1 MSNDQTACERTRVWV
16 RAARRSWSLAT
27 GPGRL
32 LGRYRRGELDLGFH
46 PGVMDSPAAAGSL
59 IGGIALLGSVAIGL
73 YALLPLPLVGEPVD
87 SLGYAVTGVAL
98 FVFAVLILLLRH
110 RVTRPIRHV
119 AVIVIG
125 VVQQT
130 LILMAPELSTAVIY
144 GQACI
149 VIILLAYCVLPV
161 RQSILY
167 PPLCIIITFS
177 SVAVHPGLTAG
188 EFVIAAVICLMWL
201 SGLHWIAMSAL
212 TSETDSLTRVQNRR
226 GFKRRLA
233 ARLQNRGAH
242 STTIVVI
249 DLDHFAVTNDAMRID
264 AANQVLVAFA
274 ARCKT
279 LLPARTTIARIGGDE
294 FGLILPDCRAED
306 GVNLVDSLRQ
316 HVHGFSAGIAVSE
329 AGESESEMLTHAQD
343 ALHVAKRSG
352 RGVTRVHGGHYAGA
366 AVVSQAIVAG
376 EFFLEYQPVVDLRTR
391 RVVGAEALVR
401 WQHPTR
407 GRISPE
413 DFIPLCETSGS
424 IVLLGQWVLS
434 QAVLAAAA
442 WRIPSEPG
450 HPKFFIGVNAAGQEF
465 ADPRYAERALA
476 ACRAADLPPGALT
489 IELTES
495 AYGID
500 ADVVHDNLR
509 MLQQAGIPVAI
520 DDFGTGFA
528 NLERLSRMHANILKI
543 DRRFVDDIRGSD
555 DEAPLVQIIIG
566 LAAALNSDV
575 IAEGIETEEQAVWL
589 EEHGCV
595 LGQGYLFSR
604 PVRAEAF
611 VGACATIPAPLP

>member
-1 MSNDQTACERTRVWV
+1 MSDDTTRCERTRMWA
-16 RAARRSWSLAT
+16 RAVQRSWIIAT
-27 GPGRL
+27 TPGRL
-32 LGRYRRGELDLGFH
+32 IGRFRRGDLDLSFH
-46 PGVMDSPAAAGSL
+46 PGVMDSPTAAGTL
-59 IGGIALLGSVAIGL
+59 IGAIALLGSVTIGT
-73 YALLPLPLVGEPVD
+73 YALLLPTTAQADPRAFALAA
-87 SLGYAVTGVAL
+87 LAL
-98 FVFAVLILLLRH
+98 FVLAVSAFTLRH
-110 RVTRPIRHV
+110 RITRPIRHAALIAHL
-119 AVIVIG
+119 AVLQVL
-125 VVQQT
+125 VV
-130 LILMAPELSTAVIY
+130 MAPELSTAILY
-144 GQACI
+144 GQGCI
-149 VIILLAYCVLPV
+149 VIILMAYSLLPV
-161 RQSILY
+161 RQSLLY
-167 PPLCIIITFS
+167 PPVCIVLT
-177 SVAVHPGLTAG
+177 SVSVSVHPGLTTTDI
-188 EFVIAAVICLMWL
+188 VIAVVISLLWL
-201 SGLHWIAMSAL
+201 IGLHWIAMSAL
-212 TSETDSLTRVQNRR
+212 TSETDALTRVENGR

-233 ARLQNRGAH
+233 ARLRNDAGH

-249 DLDHFAVTNDAMRID
+249 DLDHFAVTNEAMHTD
-264 AANQVLVAFA
+264 TANQVLVKFA
-274 ARCKT
+274 AECAAVFPVRT
-279 LLPARTTIARIGGDE
+279 VVARTGGDE
-294 FGLILPDCRAED
+294 FGLILPACSTDDAAILLE
-306 GVNLVDSLRQ
+306 SLRPL
-316 HVHGFSAGIAVSE
+316 VHGFSAGIAASE
-329 AGESESEMLTHAQD
+329 VGESASEMIAHAQD
-343 ALHVAKRSG
+343 ALYVAKRGG

-366 AVVSQAIVAG
+366 AVVTQAIAAG

-442 WRIPSEPG
+442 WRIPAEPG
-450 HPKFFIGVNAAGQEF
+450 HPDFFIGVNAAGQEF
-465 ADPRYAERALA
+465 ADPHYAARALA
-476 ACRAADLPPGALT
+476 ACRAAHLPPGALT

-495 AYGID
+495 DYGID

-528 NLERLSRMHANILKI
+528 NLERLSRIQANTLKI
-543 DRRFVDDIRGSD
+543 DRRFVADIRTNA

-566 LAAALNSDV
+566 LAAALNNDV

-589 EEHGCV
+589 EEHGCL

-611 VGACATIPAPLP
+611 LGTCAAIAAPPA

>member
-1 MSNDQTACERTRVWV
+1 MSDDTTSCERTRMWV
-16 RAARRSWSLAT
+16 RAVKRSWSMAME
-27 GPGRL
+27 PGRL

-46 PGVMDSPAAAGSL
+46 PGVMDSPAAAGLL

-87 SLGYAVTGVAL
+87 SHGYAVTGLAL

-110 RVTRPIRHV
+110 RVTRPIRHG
-119 AVIVIG
+119 AVILIG
-125 VVQQT
+125 VVHQA
-130 LILMAPELSTAVIY
+130 LIVMAPELSTAVIY
-144 GQACI
+144 AQACI
-149 VIILLAYCVLPV
+149 VIVLLAYCLLPV
-161 RQSILY
+161 KQSVLY
-167 PPLCIIITFS
+167 PPLCIIITFC
-177 SVAVHPGLTAG
+177 SVAIHPGITAG
-188 EFVIAAVICLMWL
+188 EFVIATVICFMWL

-212 TSETDSLTRVQNRR
+212 TSETDALTRVQNRR

-233 ARLQNRGAH
+233 ARLQNRGAR

-249 DLDHFAVTNDAMRID
+249 DLDHFAVTNTALRADDANR
-264 AANQVLVAFA
+264 VLVSFA
-274 ARCKT
+274 EQCTA
-279 LLPARTTIARIGGDE
+279 LLPARAVVARIGGDE
-294 FGLILPDCRAED
+294 FGLILPDSAPDDAVALLETLRP
-306 GVNLVDSLRQ
+306 LVHR
-316 HVHGFSAGIAVSE
+316 FSAGIAASEVGESVSE
-329 AGESESEMLTHAQD
+329 MITHAQD

-366 AVVSQAIVAG
+366 AVVAQAIAAG
-376 EFFLEYQPVVDLRTR
+376 EFFLEFQPVVDLRTR

-442 WRIPSEPG
+442 WHIPSEPG
-450 HPKFFIGVNAAGQEF
+450 HPEFFIGVNAAGQEF
-465 ADPRYAERALA
+465 ADPCYAERAVA
-476 ACRAADLPPGALT
+476 ACRAANLAPGALT

-528 NLERLSRMHANILKI
+528 NLERLSRMHANTLKI
-543 DRRFVDDIRGSD
+543 DRRFVADIQASEDD
-555 DEAPLVQIIIG
+555 APLVQMIIG
-566 LAAALNSDV
+566 LAAALNNDV

-589 EEHGCV
+589 REHGCL

-604 PVRAEAF
+604 PVTADAF
-611 VGACATIPAPLP
+611 LGACAAIPRPQA